1 LALRASS
8 EQKARGCKEIEN
20 SSVYTVAYEIFHNFL
35 RPHPSL
41 DKRTPYEHSNYR
53 QYPHLS
59 WHYIVVRGLLSIEPG
74 WKEDE
79 LETLPIPD

>member
-8 EQKARGCKEIEN
+8 EQKARGYKKIEN
-20 SSVYTVAYEIFHNFL
+20 SSVYSNLQDIPQFPQTSHL
-35 RPHPSL
+35 SP

-53 QYPHLS
+53 QYPYLS